1 MSLFYTP
8 EDHDPYKGLN
18 DDERLA
24 AGCFQGLLFI
34 VMMFIALLLCSL
46 QTSCKSHEP
55 TIVERVRTD
64 TVRITQQQR
73 DSIYL
78 HDSIFINQWQ
88 SGDTIFQVRDRWHT
102 QYIMKERTDT
112 FYKARVDSV
121 PVSYPVIKKVPAELT
136 WWQQCRLHMANIVL
150 WVILIVALWWVV
162 RVAKKMRN

>member
-8 EDHDPYKGLN
+8 EDYDPYKGLN

-24 AGCFQGLLFI
+24 AGCFQTLLFM
-34 VMMFIALLLCSL
+34 VMILLTFLICSL
-46 QTSCKSHEP
+46 FTSCKSHEP

-78 HDSIFINQWQ
+78 RDSIFVNQWQ

-102 QYIMKERTDT
+102 QYVAKEVRDT
-112 FYKARVDSV
+112 FYKVRTDSV
-121 PVSYPVIKKVPAELT
+121 PVPYPVIKKVPAELT
-136 WWQQCRLHMANIVL
+136 WWQQVRIHLANIVL
-150 WVILIVALWWVV
+150 WTLLFIAIVFVI
-162 RVAKKMRN
+162 KKMKK